1 MAQGMS
7 WGRVIEENRFL
18 GKEQK
23 KRGCAGD
30 ISTARATNPLKIVE
44 FSICCFESESMVDTA
59 GLESNSGRYWSRN
72 YVLLLAIVFFTT
84 FASSM
89 VSGSA
94 VFFLLKSLAVTP
106 EATTAFI
113 GVLVSVSSLAM
124 ISGSFVGGFLAD
136 RVGKKLTIG
145 LACVVLAPSLFVY
158 SVITSVF
165 LVVLVYFVHMFAMS
179 LFQPAFTAFVADLS
193 RLSSRG
199 KAFGG
204 FNLFWMISTVPAPL
218 IGGVL
223 VDSVGLRFPFMTG
236 SAVAVVGLVASFGL
250 VSVSGK
256 AVPLREVSGNEVN
269 GKAPIPLARVLWLF
283 GSIAFLT
290 GLANG
295 LGGPLIRDFPIYKLG
310 VDATQLGLIFSLGSG
325 LATALVQVPGGFL
338 ADKFGRKPL
347 TLVSLL
353 GAVFVV
359 GLAFT
364 GSVYEFILVSVGL
377 FAFGNLGSPAYQAWL
392 MELVVDARR
401 AKAWAFMNAVIG
413 VGSFFG
419 PFVSTWL
426 WQTQTWI
433 AVPFIV
439 AAVPWILQ
447 VPPILKLMET
457 KTREK
462 HAP

>member
-1 MAQGMS
+1 MTDSA
-7 WGRVIEENRFL
+7 EL
-18 GKEQK
+18 G
-23 KRGCAGD
+23 
-30 ISTARATNPLKIVE
+30 L
-44 FSICCFESESMVDTA
+44 F
-59 GLESNSGRYWSRN
+59 SGRYWSRN
-72 YVLLLAIVFFTT
+72 YLLLLAIVFFTN

-94 VFFLLKSLAVTP
+94 VFFLVKSLAVTP
-106 EATTAFI
+106 EATTEFI
-113 GVLVSVSSLAM
+113 GVLISVSSLAM

-145 LACVVLAPSLFVY
+145 LACVVLAPSLFFY
-158 SVITSVF
+158 SVVTSVF
-165 LVVLVYFVHMFAMS
+165 LVILGYFVHMFAMA

-204 FNLFWMISTVPAPL
+204 FNLFWMTSTVPAPL

-223 VDSVGLRFPFMTG
+223 VDSVGLRFPFMIG

-250 VSVSGK
+250 VNVSGRV
-256 AVPLREVSGNEVN
+256 VPLGQVSDIQAAE
-269 GKAPIPLARVLWLF
+269 KAPMPLAKVLWLF
-283 GSIAFLT
+283 GAIALLT

-338 ADKFGRKPL
+338 ADRFGRKPL
-347 TLVSLL
+347 LLASLL
-353 GAVFVV
+353 GAPFVV

-364 GSVYEFILVSVGL
+364 GSLFQFILVSVGL

-392 MELVVDARR
+392 MELVHDARR
-401 AKAWAFMNAVIG
+401 ARVWGIINAVMG

-419 PFVSTWL
+419 PFISTWL
-426 WQTQTWI
+426 WQTQAWV

-439 AAVPWILQ
+439 AAVPWVLQ
-447 VPPILKLMET
+447 VPPILKLVET
-457 KTREK
+457 KTRRK
-462 HAP
+462 RSLSSTPPTPSSG

>member
-1 MAQGMS
+1 MRDS
-7 WGRVIEENRFL
+7 
-18 GKEQK
+18 
-23 KRGCAGD
+23 AGQE
-30 ISTARATNPLKIVE
+30 L
-44 FSICCFESESMVDTA
+44 F
-59 GLESNSGRYWSRN
+59 SGRYWSRN
-72 YVLLLAIVFFTT
+72 YLLLLAIVFLAN

-94 VFFLLKSLAVTP
+94 VFFLVKFLAVTP
-106 EATTAFI
+106 EATTEFI
-113 GVLVSVSSLAM
+113 GVLISVSSLAM
-124 ISGSFVGGFLAD
+124 ISGSFAGGFLAD

-145 LACVVLAPSLFVY
+145 LACVVLAPSLFFY
-158 SVITSVF
+158 SIVTSVF
-165 LVVLVYFVHMFAMS
+165 LVVLGYFAHMFAMY

-223 VDSVGLRFPFMTG
+223 VDRVGLRFPFMIG
-236 SAVAVVGLVASFGL
+236 SAVAVAGLVASFGL
-250 VSVSGK
+250 VNVSGGV
-256 AVPLREVSGNEVN
+256 VPSGQVSDSQSG
-269 GKAPIPLARVLWLF
+269 GKAAMPLARVLWLF
-283 GSIAFLT
+283 GAIAFLT

-338 ADKFGRKPL
+338 TDRFGRKPL
-347 TLVSLL
+347 MLASLL
-353 GAVFVV
+353 GAPFVV

-364 GSVYEFILVSVGL
+364 GSLFQFILVSVGL

-392 MELVVDARR
+392 MELVHDERR
-401 AKAWAFMNAVIG
+401 ARIWGLMSAVMG
-413 VGSFFG
+413 VGSFLG
-419 PFVSTWL
+419 PFLSTWL
-426 WQTQTWI
+426 WQAQVWV

-439 AAVPWILQ
+439 AAIPWFLQ
-447 VPPILKLMET
+447 VPPILKLIET
-457 KTREK
+457 KTRAK
-462 HAP
+462 LFL

>member
-1 MAQGMS
+1 VHVDA
-7 WGRVIEENRFL
+7 
-18 GKEQK
+18 K
-23 KRGCAGD
+23 
-30 ISTARATNPLKIVE
+30 PLRIMEMPV
-44 FSICCFESESMVDTA
+44 CCFEFENMTDSAEQ
-59 GLESNSGRYWSRN
+59 GLFSGRYWSRN
-72 YVLLLAIVFFTT
+72 YLLLLAIVFFTN

-94 VFFLLKSLAVTP
+94 VFFLVKSLAVTP
-106 EATTAFI
+106 EATTEFI
-113 GVLVSVSSLAM
+113 GVLISVSSLAM
-124 ISGSFVGGFLAD
+124 ISGSFAGGFLSD

-145 LACVVLAPSLFVY
+145 LACVILAPSLFFY
-158 SVITSVF
+158 SVVTSVF
-165 LVVLVYFVHMFAMS
+165 LVVLGYFVHMFAMA

-223 VDSVGLRFPFMTG
+223 VDSVGLRFPFMIG
-236 SAVAVVGLVASFGL
+236 SSVAVVGLIASFGL
-250 VSVSGK
+250 VNASDRV
-256 AVPLREVSGNEVN
+256 VPLGQVSDIQAAE
-269 GKAPIPLARVLWLF
+269 KAPMPLAKVLWLF
-283 GSIAFLT
+283 GAIALLT

-338 ADKFGRKPL
+338 ADRFGRKPL
-347 TLVSLL
+347 LLASLL
-353 GAVFVV
+353 GALFVV

-364 GSVYEFILVSVGL
+364 GSLFQFILVSVGL

-392 MELVVDARR
+392 MELVHDARR
-401 AKAWAFMNAVIG
+401 ARVWGIINAVMG

-419 PFVSTWL
+419 PFISTWL
-426 WQTQTWI
+426 WQTQAWV

-439 AAVPWILQ
+439 AAIPWVLQ
-447 VPPILKLMET
+447 VPPILKLVET
-457 KTREK
+457 KTRGK
-462 HAP
+462 SSLSSTPPTPSSG

>member
-1 MAQGMS
+1 MKDSAEKG
-7 WGRVIEENRFL
+7 F
-18 GKEQK
+18 
-23 KRGCAGD
+23 
-30 ISTARATNPLKIVE
+30 
-44 FSICCFESESMVDTA
+44 F
-59 GLESNSGRYWSRN
+59 SGRHWSRN
-72 YVLLLAIVFFTT
+72 YLLLLAIVFFTN

-94 VFFLLKSLAVTP
+94 VFFLVKSLAVTP
-106 EATTAFI
+106 EATTEFI
-113 GVLVSVSSLAM
+113 GVLISVSSLAM
-124 ISGSFVGGFLAD
+124 ISGSFAGGFLAD

-145 LACVVLAPSLFVY
+145 LACVILAPSLFFY
-158 SVITSVF
+158 SVVTSVF
-165 LVVLVYFVHMFAMS
+165 LVVLAYFAHMFAMY

-223 VDSVGLRFPFMTG
+223 VDSVGLRFPFMIG
-236 SAVAVVGLVASFGL
+236 SVVAVAGLVASFGL
-250 VSVSGK
+250 VNVSGRV
-256 AVPLREVSGNEVN
+256 VPLDKVSDSRAAE
-269 GKAPIPLARVLWLF
+269 KATMPLARVLWLF
-283 GSIAFLT
+283 GAIALLT

-295 LGGPLIRDFPIYKLG
+295 LGGPLIRDFPIYKLS

-338 ADKFGRKPL
+338 ADRFGRKPL
-347 TLVSLL
+347 MLASLL
-353 GAVFVV
+353 GALFVV

-364 GSVYEFILVSVGL
+364 GSLFQFILVSVGL

-392 MELVVDARR
+392 MELVDDARR
-401 AKAWAFMNAVIG
+401 ARVWGLINAVMG

-419 PFVSTWL
+419 PFISTWL
-426 WQTQTWI
+426 WQTQVWV

-439 AAVPWILQ
+439 ASVPWVLQ
-447 VPPILKLMET
+447 VPPILKLVET
-457 KTREK
+457 KTRGK
-462 HAP
+462 RSLSSTPHAPSSG

>member
-1 MAQGMS
+1 MAGSAEQG
-7 WGRVIEENRFL
+7 L
-18 GKEQK
+18 
-23 KRGCAGD
+23 
-30 ISTARATNPLKIVE
+30 
-44 FSICCFESESMVDTA
+44 
-59 GLESNSGRYWSRN
+59 NSGRYWSRN
-72 YVLLLAIVFFTT
+72 YLLLLAIVFFTT

-106 EATTAFI
+106 EATTEFI
-113 GVLVSVSSLAM
+113 GVLVSVASLAM

-145 LACVVLAPSLFVY
+145 LACVVLTPSLFVY
-158 SVITSVF
+158 SVVNSVF
-165 LVVLVYFVHMFAMS
+165 LVVIAYFVHMFAMS

-223 VDSVGLRFPFMTG
+223 VDTVGLRFPFMIG
-236 SAVAVVGLVASFGL
+236 SAVAVVGLAASFGL
-250 VSVSGK
+250 VSVSSKTAPPSEASDSEAPGK
-256 AVPLREVSGNEVN
+256 AQMSLT
-269 GKAPIPLARVLWLF
+269 RVLWLF
-283 GSIAFLT
+283 GAIAFLT

-338 ADKFGRKPL
+338 TDKFGRKPL
-347 TLVSLL
+347 MLVSLL
-353 GAVFVV
+353 GALFVV

-392 MELVVDARR
+392 MELVIDTRR
-401 AKAWAFMNAVIG
+401 AKAYGFMSAVMG
-413 VGSFFG
+413 AGSFFG
-419 PFVSTWL
+419 PFISTWL
-426 WQTQTWI
+426 WQTQTWV

-439 AAVPWILQ
+439 AAIPWILQ

-457 KTREK
+457 KTKEK
-462 HAP
+462 RAH